1 MRYSE
6 GTLGRVFEALEAM
19 ALEAGLERGLCIL
32 LGGAADGSEIVA
44 GPREAG
50 ASPVEPIVRR
60 LVGVHEVLGVGTLFP
75 DESGRPRLHMHAA
88 FGRSGEA
95 QVGCIRAGIA
105 CWKLAEALVLEL
117 TGSTTRRVR
126 DRRPASMS
134 WSPEARSRA
143 PTGPSTR
150 GTATVSPSMP
160 SSAACARR
168 RRV

>member
-6 GTLGRVFEALEAM
+6 GTLGRVFVVRLEDGDRLPEALEAM

-126 DRRPASMS
+126 DPQAGFDVLE
-134 WSPEARSRA
+134 P
-143 PTGPSTR
+143 
-150 GTATVSPSMP
+150 
-160 SSAACARR
+160 
-168 RRV
+168 